1 MRGYEG
7 YAALGDMLAGGAQ
20 PDGMAYAEGAYAGNR
35 AKREGFNADEAYEK
49 ARIARMMAEAR
60 SSLPDAMVGAGFDPK
75 LTPYLG
81 ALLQGNQTMN
91 AGQLGMLELPQAGA
105 AFAGAED
112 AVLAGKLGE
121 ANALTQ
127 FAQGKV
133 YDPYEAVGG
142 GAGVLRADTG
152 DFALTELGKAK
163 EVAEGA
169 LAGARGASADASRAR
184 AETTRNPPPK
194 AAPKESTGTSPIPSQ
209 AAIDYLRKNP
219 TEQNIAFFEQKFGK
233 GSASSAI
240 GN

>member
-35 AKREGFNADEAYEK
+35 AKREGFNADEAFEK

-142 GAGVLRADTG
+142 GKAVLRADTG
-152 DFALTELGKAK
+152 DLALTGLGEAS
-163 EVAEGA
+163 VGAEAA
-169 LAGARGASADASRAR
+169 LAGAREASADASRAR

-194 AAPKESTGTSPIPSQ
+194 AAPADKARDTALTQ
-209 AAIDYLRKNP
+209 AA
-219 TEQNIAFFEQKFGK
+219 K
-233 GSASSAI
+233 GADRAKVVARLAEL
-240 GN
+240 GYADAEGEL